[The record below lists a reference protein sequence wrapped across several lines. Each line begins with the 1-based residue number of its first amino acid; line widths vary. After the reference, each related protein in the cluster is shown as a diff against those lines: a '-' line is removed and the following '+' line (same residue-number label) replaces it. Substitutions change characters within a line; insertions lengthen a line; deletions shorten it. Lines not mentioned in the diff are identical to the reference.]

1 MGRFLSPDDSFVAWD
16 LSNPQSLNLYS
27 YVLNNPLRFTDPT
40 GHDCVYFNNAGN
52 GVESIDPDNSSQSL
66 NQQASDCSSNGG
78 AYLDGTVD
86 ANSVKYNPDTDT
98 FNIQSS
104 NALFQYNST
113 VTATG
118 PNSFYGTD
126 ITNGVIDQSRT
137 LIPQSTSG
145 LFTYND
151 SLSNVLDMLKSVG
164 VTPSGIDN
172 KYNQVNHQGTQLRD
186 NSTFCNLHVTIAPGS
201 GQNGT
206 PVTGDYHYDTVN
218 PWALP
223 PITTAAHGVDYILD
237 KASGR
242 SDALSQYVCK
252 GETR

>member
-1 MGRFLSPDDSFVAWD
+1 MTLSSTCAFSRVPRNRSRCTGKERDPSSGLDNFGARYYASTMGRFMSPDDSFVAWD

-78 AYLDGTVD
+78 AYLNGTVD

-145 LFTYND
+145 F
-151 SLSNVLDMLKSVG
+151 
-164 VTPSGIDN
+164 
-172 KYNQVNHQGTQLRD
+172 
-186 NSTFCNLHVTIAPGS
+186 
-201 GQNGT
+201 
-206 PVTGDYHYDTVN
+206 
-218 PWALP
+218 LP
-223 PITTAAHGVDYILD
+223 IMTASATCSI
-237 KASGR
+237 
-242 SDALSQYVCK
+242 C
-252 GETR
+252 